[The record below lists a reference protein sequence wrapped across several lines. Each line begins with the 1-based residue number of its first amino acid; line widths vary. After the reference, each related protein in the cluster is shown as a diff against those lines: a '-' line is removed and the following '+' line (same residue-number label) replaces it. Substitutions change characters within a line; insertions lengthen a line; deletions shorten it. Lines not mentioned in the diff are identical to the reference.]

1 MACFFALDSQEL
13 TNEPKISYSF
23 GFQAIAKEMRFSGYS
38 ACFSS
43 NPLPATRKHKKTLPF
58 PHGNNS
64 VRTLF
69 RFQPIQ
75 RTIVMACFW
84 VNMRCPFS
92 YPRFASR
99 LFNSPS
105 PLIQRRRRC
114 DALRGLVSG
123 NSFTARSQ
131 NLIDFKANPPFLRQ
145 NWQTIPRCL
154 SKTGGRSGRKHHR
167 KRAVPHFRPCEPYI
181 LFRPAP
187 LSPHIGFREC
197 RK

>member
-1 MACFFALDSQEL
+1 MPLIHKNLQTSQKFLILLAFRQLQKRCDFPGIPPVFHE
-13 TNEPKISYSF
+13 I
-23 GFQAIAKEMRFSGYS
+23 RFPPH
-38 ACFSS
+38 A
-43 NPLPATRKHKKTLPF
+43 NIKKTLPF

-181 LFRPAP
+181 LFRPVP